1 MKKTCTFLAA
11 VFLISFA
18 AFAQNNGNHWGN
30 NNNGNNDPYDV
41 NMDRNRDDDYHD
53 NGKYYYSDRE
63 KDWQIEQIN
72 REYNSKIQSVRN
84 RFFMSRYQKERI
96 ITSLLFQRDNEI
108 RSVMAKYKH
117 RKYRHDQRD
126 NRYRDHDKRDWD

>member
-1 MKKTCTFLAA
+1 MKKTCTFLAV

-18 AFAQNNGNHWGN
+18 AFAQNNGNHRAN
-30 NNNGNNDPYDV
+30 NNNGNNDTYDIR
-41 NMDRNRDDDYHD
+41 MDDDRGDNYHD
-53 NGKYYYSDRE
+53 NGKYYYSERE

-108 RSVMAKYKH
+108 RSVKAKYNH
-117 RKYRHDQRD
+117 GKYKHDQRD
-126 NRYRDHDKRDWD
+126 NRYKDHDKRDWD